1 MIGKTNVGGGGGSGT
16 AWAYIAVTYPE
27 GSTCSAT
34 NGSTTLSAQGT
45 SGLYVFQ
52 ISEPLTTPETWTVS
66 CTNGTKSKSATVEIS
81 AQYQSANVLLRYSRL
96 PEGYQEVEYL
106 ESDGNEQYIDI
117 FGEIVDPYAY
127 EFELTYEKFSTNAGA
142 ICGWDNQS
150 STVIYIGRLIQS
162 GSAYYSYYFGGLNEF
177 IDSNVEANGKASVV
191 INNAN
196 YKVIENDIEIGTLR
210 SYSGATSRLMLFA
223 TSATR
228 VGVGGGTAGRIYSF
242 SAKNKQSG
250 VVVKNF
256 VPCYRTSDDVAGFYD
271 LANNTFVQ
279 NDGYGSFTVGADV

>member
-45 SGLYVFQ
+45 SGLYVFH
-52 ISEPLTTPETWTVS
+52 IPEPTSTPETWTVS
-66 CTNGTKSKSATVEIS
+66 CTNGTKTKSETVEIS

-106 ESDGNEQYIDI
+106 ESDGHDQYIDP
-117 FGEIVDPYAY
+117 FGAMINPYAY
-127 EFELTYEKFSTNAGA
+127 EFELTYINLPTKAGSV
-142 ICGWDNQS
+142 CGWANA
-150 STVIYIGRLIQS
+150 STTQIYIGRLLYAS
-162 GSAYYSYYFGGLNEF
+162 SSKYDYYFQSAGGQMAG
-177 IDSNVEANGKASVV
+177 NVSAGEKATVI
-191 INNAN
+191 INNDN
-196 YKVIENDIEIGTLR
+196 NQVVENDVVIGTLTG
-210 SYSGATSRLMLFA
+210 STGQSRPILFA
-223 TSATR
+223 TALLQYGQNNSS
-228 VGVGGGTAGRIYSF
+228 TARIFSF

-250 VVVKNF
+250 IVEKNY